1 MQPDPQW
8 QKQIL
13 ARFMHVS
20 RLHLGLLQAPVALRP
35 PRRVAGPSRQILRSL
50 IVAGSLG
57 ALFGGP
63 AFATEASRQTDPTKR
78 SNCTHSGTHSARA
91 KADKRQDLSTMPS
104 PSGKYS

>member
-1 MQPDPQW
+1 MQPDQQW
-8 QKQIL
+8 QDQTL

-20 RLHLGLLQAPVALRP
+20 RRHLGLMQAPVAVRP
-35 PRRVAGPSRQILRSL
+35 PRRVAGPNRHILRSL

-78 SNCTHSGTHSARA
+78 SHSPHGTRA
-91 KADKRQDLSTMPS
+91 KADESKDLSQKPS
-104 PSGKYS
+104 LSGKYR